1 MNFLGKASK
10 TQCIQ
15 FTSFSVLIY
24 VVAIVTLFLTNILN
38 CTFNNSY
45 LKHFKYDKN
54 MMESKEKCS
63 LVAKSPA
70 RDILLVVSICFRLTP
85 DLYVACELPFGASV
99 FNRDINIRYY
109 VISFKLK

>member
-1 MNFLGKASK
+1 MNFLEKASK

-15 FTSFSVLIY
+15 FTSFTVLIY

-63 LVAKSPA
+63 LVAESPA
-70 RDILLVVSICFRLTP
+70 RDIIFVVSICFRLTP
-85 DLYVACELPFGASV
+85 DPCVA
-99 FNRDINIRYY
+99 
-109 VISFKLK
+109 